1 MPGTKE
7 IRSKIASVKS
17 TQKITKAMQ
26 MVATSKMRRAQE
38 RMRLARPYAQKMRNV
53 IGHLTEANPDY
64 RHPFLVTREPKA
76 VGFIVI
82 STDRGLAGAL
92 NANVFKQTLLL
103 MREWQGKGAQVS
115 LCIIG
120 TKGLAFFRRLSVP
133 ILANVSHLGDRPHVK
148 DLIGTVKVM
157 LDAYRAGALD
167 RLLLVNAQFV
177 NTMTQRAAVEQLLPI
192 EALDTEGLQEHWDY
206 IYEPEAAYILDG
218 LLMRYIESQ
227 VYRAAVENVASEM
240 AARMVAMKAASDNA
254 GKLITELQLIYNK
267 ARQAAI
273 TKRSEEHTSELQSQS
288 NLVCRLLLEKKKKKS
303 KKRPHLSIE
312 VQAAFNSIR

>member
-38 RMRLARPYAQKMRNV
+38 RMKLARPYARRMLEV

-64 RHPFLVTREPKA
+64 RHPFLVTRQPKA
-76 VGFIVI
+76 IGIIVI
-82 STDRGLAGAL
+82 SSDRGLAGGL
-92 NANVFKQTLLL
+92 NANVFKQTLTLI
-103 MREWQGKGAQVS
+103 REWQRQDVPVK
-115 LCIIG
+115 LCLIG
-120 TKGLAFFRRLSVP
+120 TKALTFFRRLGLP
-133 ILANVSHLGDRPHVK
+133 ILANVTHLGDKPHVK

-157 LDAYRAGALD
+157 LDAYRAGELD
-167 RLLLVNAQFV
+167 RLFLINAQFV
-177 NTMTQRAAVEQLLPI
+177 NTMTQKPTVQQLLPI

-206 IYEPEAAYILDG
+206 IYEPDAAGILDG

-240 AARMVAMKAASDNA
+240 AARMIAMGAATDNA
-254 GKLITELQLIYNK
+254 GKLIGELQLIYNK

-273 TKRSEEHTSELQSQS
+273 TKELSEI
-288 NLVCRLLLEKKKKKS
+288 VGG
-303 KKRPHLSIE
+303 
-312 VQAAFNSIR
+312 AAAV

>member
-38 RMRLARPYAQKMRNV
+38 RMKLARPYAEKMRNV

-64 RHPFLVTREPKA
+64 RHPFLQEREPKA
-76 VGFIVI
+76 VGIIVV
-82 STDRGLAGAL
+82 STDRGLAGGL
-92 NANVFKQTLLL
+92 NANVFKRVLLL

-115 LCIIG
+115 LTILG
-120 TKGLAFFRRLSVP
+120 SKGLAFFRRLATP
-133 ILANVSHLGDRPHVK
+133 ILANVSGLGDRPHIK

-157 LDAYRAGALD
+157 LDAYNDGKID
-167 RLLLVNAQFV
+167 RVFLVNAKFV
-177 NTMTQRAAVEQLLPI
+177 NTMTQQPVVEQLLPVVPV
-192 EALDTEGLQEHWDY
+192 DTKDLQEHWDY
-206 IYEPEAAYILDG
+206 IYEPDAKDILDG
-218 LLMRYIESQ
+218 LLMRYVESQ
-227 VYRAAVENVASEM
+227 VYQGAVENVASEM

-254 GKLITELQLIYNK
+254 GKLIGELQLVYNK

-273 TKRSEEHTSELQSQS
+273 TKELSEI
-288 NLVCRLLLEKKKKKS
+288 VGG
-303 KKRPHLSIE
+303 
-312 VQAAFNSIR
+312 AAAV

>member
-7 IRSKIASVKS
+7 IRAKIASVKS

-38 RMRLARPYAQKMRNV
+38 RMKLARPYAKRMLEV

-64 RHPFLVTREPKA
+64 RHPFLVTREPK
-76 VGFIVI
+76 GIGLIVI
-82 STDRGLAGAL
+82 SSDRGLAGAL
-92 NANVFKQTLLL
+92 NANVFRETLKLI
-103 MREWQGKGAQVS
+103 REWQGKGATVR
-115 LCIIG
+115 LCLIG
-120 TKGLAFFRRLSVP
+120 TKAVNFFRRLSVP
-133 ILANVSHLGDRPHVK
+133 ILAHVTHLGDKPHVK

-157 LDAYRAGALD
+157 LDGYRAGELD
-167 RLLLVNAQFV
+167 RLFLVNAQFV
-177 NTMTQRAAVEQLLPI
+177 NTMTQKPVVQQLLPI

-206 IYEPEAAYILDG
+206 IYEPDAAGILDG

-240 AARMVAMKAASDNA
+240 AARMVAMGAASDNA

-273 TKRSEEHTSELQSQS
+273 TKELSEI
-288 NLVCRLLLEKKKKKS
+288 VGG
-303 KKRPHLSIE
+303 
-312 VQAAFNSIR
+312 AAAV

>member
-38 RMRLARPYAQKMRNV
+38 RMRQARPYAEKMRNV

-64 RHPFLVTREPKA
+64 RHPFLRSRDDVKG
-76 VGFIVI
+76 VGIIVV
-82 STDRGLAGAL
+82 SSDRGLAGAL
-92 NANVFKQTLLL
+92 NANVFKQVLHL
-103 MREWQGKGAQVS
+103 MRDWQGKSAEVS
-115 LCIIG
+115 LCLVGAKG
-120 TKGLAFFRRLSVP
+120 TVFFRRLGVP
-133 ILANVSHLGDRPHVK
+133 ILANVSHLGDQPHVK

-157 LDAYRAGALD
+157 LDAYREGKID
-167 RLLLVNAQFV
+167 RLFLVNAQFV
-177 NTMTQRAAVEQLLPI
+177 NTMTQKPVVEQLLPI
-192 EALDTEGLQEHWDY
+192 QPIDTEGLQQHWDY
-206 IYEPEAAYILDG
+206 IYEPEAAKILDG

-227 VYRAAVENVASEM
+227 VYRAAVESTASEQ

-254 GKLITELQLIYNK
+254 SELIGELQLIYNK

-273 TKRSEEHTSELQSQS
+273 TKELAEI
-288 NLVCRLLLEKKKKKS
+288 VGG
-303 KKRPHLSIE
+303 
-312 VQAAFNSIR
+312 AAAV